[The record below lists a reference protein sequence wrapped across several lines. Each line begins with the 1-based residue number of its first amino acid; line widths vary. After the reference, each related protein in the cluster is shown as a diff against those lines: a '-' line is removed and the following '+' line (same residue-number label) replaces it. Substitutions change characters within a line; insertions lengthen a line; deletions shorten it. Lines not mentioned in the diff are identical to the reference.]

1 MHLQANAQSIDDQET
16 AKFAKWIPDIG
27 DGVIGNENDG
37 YATVEIL
44 EYLLITEY
52 NDPIDAIVRSTFPN
66 LYQHHSN
73 AEFFKCRAMLASTN
87 ETVEEV
93 NDYILSLIL
102 GIYTY
107 LKLTKTSI
115 YLIFVLYMIIVIIK
129 FAC

>member
-87 ETVEEV
+87 ETVEEGNHRMTSFHPQIIATASELRS
-93 NDYILSLIL
+93 NDFN
-102 GIYTY
+102 
-107 LKLTKTSI
+107 
-115 YLIFVLYMIIVIIK
+115 IFDP
-129 FAC
+129 